1 MLGKTKITAD
11 EMTLM
16 SLFESITGVS
26 ARDCIIDG
34 ESVTFLVHE
43 SDFPKLVRKAKN
55 ISRSSNRPLN
65 VVLEEL
71 GRLMKKRAE
80 IVKLSEDIKNFI
92 KNFFSLR
99 GNDSVKLVNRPDGS
113 RYAIIYVNPR
123 RRGAVIGRKGYKAQ
137 QGRELAKRYYGLQT
151 IYIR

>member
-11 EMTLM
+11 EMALM

-26 ARDCIIDG
+26 ARDCIINDDR
-34 ESVTFLVHE
+34 VTFLVHE
-43 SDFPKLVRKAKN
+43 SDFPRLVRKVKGFT
-55 ISRSSNRPLN
+55 RSSSRPLN

-71 GRLMKKRAE
+71 GRLMRKRAE
-80 IVKLSEDIKNFI
+80 IVKLSEDIRNFI
-92 KNFFSLR
+92 VNFFSLR
-99 GNDSVKLVNRPDGS
+99 GNDAVKLVNRPDGS
-113 RYAIIYVNPR
+113 RYAIIYVNPS